1 MSKILEI
8 GDEVL
13 QNNGG
18 FSLTCD
24 VPSSPFGDSDVSS
37 VEGNEETAVMEVEYI
52 RTTQVEQSFC
62 SKAISLGKPATVGA
76 SDVFVGSSHPF
87 HHTSESASPQ
97 AISVNTFK
105 HLEENATSTTNSVA
119 GKHIGKRS
127 DHQPQKQPRSS
138 FALLEERS
146 AGTALRPKTASLDQD
161 GRSTPRAALM
171 HSLLL
176 STSVPPI
183 SSVDPVCR
191 SSKESRQGQRY
202 IPVETTFYVDTVLN
216 RNEMELLWLG
226 EESMCCLY
234 RTEFDFDFVWEYAS
248 ESLRME
254 LRKFS
259 PDSSENQKIMQI
271 VRTEDIIIG
280 KRFTVREASRNW
292 RYLNM
297 YWLLMIISPILLD
310 FERTGPPRARKGFS
324 ASYDEIGYCR
334 SPLAA
339 ERFETQGLS
348 AFEAGG
354 VRLEGRLE

>member
-1 MSKILEI
+1 MSEVTELEI

-52 RTTQVEQSFC
+52 RTTKVEQSFG
-62 SKAISLGKPATVGA
+62 SKAIISLGKQATVGA

-280 KRFTVREASRNW
+280 KRFTILREQVRLA
-292 RYLNM
+292 L
-297 YWLLMIISPILLD
+297 
-310 FERTGPPRARKGFS
+310 GKGFRRPMMKS
-324 ASYDEIGYCR
+324 VIADLRLQQRDSKLKVFP
-334 SPLAA
+334 PLKP
-339 ERFETQGLS
+339 
-348 AFEAGG
+348 G
-354 VRLEGRLE
+354 V